1 LILLDQTGRKT
12 GWFCFASVNIDRSI
26 VCCKYL
32 NCQDNYHM
40 LDWCFK
46 YANDIFFTFKKGKI
60 EKNFAMWICN
70 DGCVL
75 IIKLIVL
82 ISLSQFDGFIH
93 IEMYSVSEL
102 SVLFFILLEIFTEP
116 ILDERLKLQVVSISL
131 GSLTCWYVI
140 DWLVIVG
147 LWT

>member
-1 LILLDQTGRKT
+1 
-12 GWFCFASVNIDRSI
+12 
-26 VCCKYL
+26 
-32 NCQDNYHM
+32 M

-60 EKNFAMWICN
+60 EKNFAMRMCN

-82 ISLSQFDGFIH
+82 ISLSQIDGFIH
-93 IEMYSVSEL
+93 IKMYSVSEL
-102 SVLFFILLEIFTEP
+102 SVLFFILLEIFSEP

-131 GSLTCWYVI
+131 RSLTCWYVI

>member
-1 LILLDQTGRKT
+1 
-12 GWFCFASVNIDRSI
+12 
-26 VCCKYL
+26 
-32 NCQDNYHM
+32 M

-60 EKNFAMWICN
+60 EKNFVMRMCN
-70 DGCVL
+70 DGCYL

-82 ISLSQFDGFIH
+82 ISLSQIDGFIH

-131 GSLTCWYVI
+131 RSLTCWYVI

>member
-1 LILLDQTGRKT
+1 MFL
-12 GWFCFASVNIDRSI
+12 FCF
-26 VCCKYL
+26 CQYWPL
-32 NCQDNYHM
+32 NCLLQI
-40 LDWCFK
+40 LK
-46 YANDIFFTFKKGKI
+46 LSRQLSYARLVFQICQWYFFTFKKGKI

-131 GSLTCWYVI
+131 RSLTCWYVI